1 MLKDGPAA
9 QAPPGDGSVAPARRM
24 AVWSLGLIAAIV
36 ILLQAYLVYE
46 SYRSNLAEHEQLT
59 ATLANVVTEQT
70 QRSLQSVLL
79 VLEATDSEMGFAK
92 LNINHQSSRLRL
104 RSVPEVRGIYLVG
117 ADGRVRDSTLSG
129 ADLGFDVSQ
138 HDYVRQLSA
147 QGHAN
152 VAIGAP
158 ILRRSLSAP
167 EAPAHAFVPFA
178 LRLANDNGLLVAAVN
193 VSFFDLQFRPLLDSN
208 AAGVV
213 ITRFDGT
220 VLADATRSWAPGT
233 IVKTG
238 NPIFEDYLPGIESRT
253 FAGPPILGKSAQV
266 VSFRVTRDFPVVVS
280 VAIDRKSIWG
290 AWIAATLPTF
300 FATPVAIGLVLVALA
315 QLAYQLRVVARQE
328 HSLRI
333 SRDAA
338 EAANRAKS
346 QFLAVMS
353 HEIRTPMNAVLGL
366 AGSLMEE
373 RLTADQHASVKAIH
387 EAGDALLV
395 ILNDILDYTRFE
407 WGRFELESAA
417 FDPKA
422 LVEQCVAII
431 GGRAAAKNVA
441 LEMMADEEMP
451 LVMGDQG
458 RLKQVILNV
467 LSNAIKFT
475 VAGKVCISLHHSRPE
490 NGEVHLE
497 WTVRDTGIG
506 IPEDRIGSLFGEFV
520 QVDASINRRFGGS
533 GLGLAICKRI
543 LNRMGGTIGVSSKLG
558 RGTTVSFSVTLPEA
572 NAGAAQQKAEDSS
585 EALAAQIRRLGRP
598 LRLLVVDDNATNH
611 VVAANMLRGFAVEVS
626 RANDGTEAVALAAET
641 AFDVILMDMRMPQM
655 DGIAATRAIR
665 SGDGPN
671 AGTRIIAFTANAFPE
686 DAAQCREAGMEDL
699 VAKPVRK
706 PLLLAALVRA
716 LEGRREAGLSKPAEL
731 KAAAAPPLAEADFD
745 VSVYAMLAQEIGPE
759 AMAES
764 MEIFVSEMD
773 ARLQRMLTLDP
784 EADREAVTR
793 EAHTVKG
800 DARSFGFIRLSGLA
814 AALEKEAK
822 AGAPV
827 AYGTSVEGLIQAW
840 EAGKPLVPAD
850 PAQVAA

>member
-1 MLKDGPAA
+1 
-9 QAPPGDGSVAPARRM
+9 M

-46 SYRSNLAEHEQLT
+46 SYRTNLAEHEQLS

-79 VLEATDSEMGFAK
+79 VLEATDSEMGFSK
-92 LNINHQSSRLRL
+92 LTINHQSSRLRL

-117 ADGRVRDSTLSG
+117 SDGRVRDSTLSG

-138 HDYVRQLSA
+138 HDYVRQLTSN
-147 QGHAN
+147 GHAN
-152 VAIGAP
+152 VAIGKP

-167 EAPAHAFVPFA
+167 EAPAHAFVPLA

-193 VSFFDLQFRPLLDSN
+193 VSFFDLQFRPLLESN

-220 VLADATRSWAPGT
+220 VLVDAARTWVPGT

-253 FAGPPILGKSAQV
+253 FAGPPILGKGAQV

-280 VAIDRKSIWG
+280 VAIDRKSIWST
-290 AWIAATLPTF
+290 WIGATLPTF
-300 FATPVAIGLVLVALA
+300 FATPVAICLVLVALA
-315 QLAYQLRVVARQE
+315 QLAYQLRIVARQE

-373 RLTADQHASVKAIH
+373 KLTADQHASVKAIH

-407 WGRFELESAA
+407 WGMFDLESVA

-422 LVEQCVAII
+422 LVTQCFTII

-441 LEMMADEEMP
+441 LEMMADDEMP

-475 VAGKVCISLHHSRPE
+475 PAGTVRLSLHHSRPA
-490 NGEVHLE
+490 NGQVHLE
-497 WTVRDTGIG
+497 WTIRDTGIG

-543 LNRMGGTIGVSSKLG
+543 LTRMGGSIGVSSKLG

-572 NAGAAQQKAEDSS
+572 APVEAQQKAEDLS
-585 EALAAQIRRLGRP
+585 EKLTAQIRRLERP
-598 LRLLVVDDNATNH
+598 MRLLVVDDNATNH
-611 VVAANMLRGFAVEVS
+611 VVAANMLRGFEIEVS

-641 AFDVILMDMRMPQM
+641 AFDAILMDMRMPQM
-655 DGIAATRAIR
+655 DGIGATRAIR
-665 SGDGPN
+665 SGGGPN

-716 LEGRREAGLSKPAEL
+716 LEGRRDANSVAPAEP
-731 KAAAAPPLAEADFD
+731 KAVPAPSNAEPDFD
-745 VSVYAMLAQEIGPE
+745 LSVYEMLAKEIGPE

-773 ARLQRMLTLDP
+773 ARLKRMVALVP
-784 EADREAVTR
+784 EADRETITR

-800 DARSFGFIRLSGLA
+800 DARSFGFVRLSCLA

-822 AGAPV
+822 AGPPV
-827 AYGTSVEGLIQAW
+827 AYEKSVEGLVQAW

-850 PAQVAA
+850 ASQVAA